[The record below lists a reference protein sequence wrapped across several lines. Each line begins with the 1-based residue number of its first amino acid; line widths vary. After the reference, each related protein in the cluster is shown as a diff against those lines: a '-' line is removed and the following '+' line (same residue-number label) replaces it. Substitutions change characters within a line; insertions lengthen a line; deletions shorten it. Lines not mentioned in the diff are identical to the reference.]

1 MYGLLERVGA
11 RVRPS
16 GPSESRRFLLVEG
29 AADPVLD
36 DEALGPVVEVVE
48 VDESPNVEIAS
59 PLIDHMPS
67 SPRRWPSLLSRAATL
82 WITIVY
88 CWRSSSASA
97 NRNARSSCSTNSAMV
112 Q

>member
-1 MYGLLERVGA
+1 MNAFTV
-11 RVRPS
+11 
-16 GPSESRRFLLVEG
+16 
-29 AADPVLD
+29 
-36 DEALGPVVEVVE
+36 PVVVARPAQCSRVPSSSTRSQMKSTS
-48 VDESPNVEIAS
+48 SPNVEIAS
-59 PLIDHMPS
+59 PSIDHMPS

-97 NRNARSSCSTNSAMV
+97 NKKARSSCSTNSAIV